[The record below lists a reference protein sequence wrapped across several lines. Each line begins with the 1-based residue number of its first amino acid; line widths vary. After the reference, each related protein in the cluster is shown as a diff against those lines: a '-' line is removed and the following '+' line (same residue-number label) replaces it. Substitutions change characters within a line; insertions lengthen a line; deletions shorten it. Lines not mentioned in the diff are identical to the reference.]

1 MGRLTDILNAL
12 SDESRLRTFL
22 VLKDRELC
30 VCQIVAL
37 LGLATSTVSKHLS
50 ILKSAGLISSR
61 KHGRWVYYM
70 RDERKGTAA
79 IKKLIASI
87 GDAAAETGLGKND
100 FRKISSI
107 CSMDLE
113 KLCKTQREN

>member
-1 MGRLTDILNAL
+1 MSKLTDILSAL

-22 VLKDRELC
+22 ILKGRELC

-50 ILKSAGLISSR
+50 ILKGAGLISSR

-70 RDERKGTAA
+70 RDDKKASAA
-79 IKKLIASI
+79 IKNLIVCI
-87 GDAAAETGLGKND
+87 DAAAGETGLGKGD
-100 FRKISSI
+100 FKKITNI